1 MQKFVYLD
9 GFLLE
14 ATIEAISIKFDID
27 VERSLRKTQMLLNNC
42 F

>member
-27 VERSLRKTQMLLNNC
+27 VEQSGRTYRLLN
-42 F
+42 FVF